1 MGEVSARRLRLRGQ
15 YTEARCSRCE
25 SCRGQRARAE
35 YTFVRSRAEARERV
49 CLRELWVSSPGARAP
64 DASTVEPSR
73 ALRVRGG
80 RRVRTRGCVDARWAP
95 GWRLG
100 RSTPLADR
108 GSH

>member
-73 ALRVRGG
+73 AELCECAADGVSEHADVLTHDGHPDGG
-80 RRVRTRGCVDARWAP
+80 SDEARR
-95 GWRLG
+95 
-100 RSTPLADR
+100 
-108 GSH
+108 